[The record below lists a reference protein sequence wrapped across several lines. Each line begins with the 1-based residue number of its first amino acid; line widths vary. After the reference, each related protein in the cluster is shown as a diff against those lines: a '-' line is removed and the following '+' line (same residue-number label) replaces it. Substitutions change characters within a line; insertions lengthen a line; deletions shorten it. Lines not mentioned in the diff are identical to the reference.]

1 VRQSGVGYSKRDSSV
16 REQFLFVVLAL
27 LVIVSGGSAQQKNND
42 DQDKQLDMHSSIGDA
57 HVGNDPNSRDLGL
70 PIYPGARLRKHDD
83 NRTGANFSILT
94 QAFGLKFM
102 VANYDSD
109 DAPEKLI
116 AYYRDKLK
124 KYGKVLECHT
134 SEHPGDIHMDADDHD
149 SNQSKE
155 LKCEGDNT
163 GKVVELKVGTED
175 NQHLVAITPADSG
188 KGSTFELIYIHTRG
202 KQADI

>member
-1 VRQSGVGYSKRDSSV
+1 MTSTRGQLLLAV
-16 REQFLFVVLAL
+16 LAVLAL
-27 LVIVSGGSAQQKNND
+27 VIGANAQQKSDD
-42 DQDKQLDMHSSIGDA
+42 DQDKQFDVHSSLGDA
-57 HVGNDPNSRDLGL
+57 HIGNDPNSRDLGL

-83 NRTGANFSILT
+83 NRSGANFSILT
-94 QAFGLKFM
+94 EAFGVKFM

-134 SEHPGDIHMDADDHD
+134 SEHPGDVHMDAGDHN

-163 GKVVELKVGTED
+163 GNVVELKVGTED

-188 KGSTFELIYIHTRG
+188 KGSTFELIYIYARG

>member
-1 VRQSGVGYSKRDSSV
+1 MIEGALSLCRQLLLV
-16 REQFLFVVLAL
+16 LLLAL
-27 LVIVSGGSAQQKNND
+27 LVIVIGASAQQKTSD
-42 DQDKQLDMHSSIGDA
+42 DQDKQVDIHSSVGDA

-70 PIYPGARLRKHDD
+70 PIYPGGRLRKHDE

-94 QAFGLKFM
+94 QAFGLKFV

-109 DAPEKLI
+109 DSPEKLI

-134 SEHPGDIHMDADDHD
+134 TEHPGDLHMDAGDHD

-163 GKVVELKVGTED
+163 GSVIELKVGAED
-175 NQHLVAITPADSG
+175 NQHVVAITPADSG
-188 KGSTFELIYIHTRG
+188 KGSTFELIYIYARG